1 MIPEGKLIENEI
13 REKINFI
20 EEQNNMELS
29 TTQKILLTIGGPIT
43 TILDVLFGS
52 VNLFMLNQ
60 HFEKADKNVAELL
73 NVDEDEEIDYREVI
87 VHKNGRPLVYAKS
100 YIPLSR
106 CSDRVIDDLRKEEL
120 TTGKIMA
127 KNNIETIRKI
137 NEIYIETPDATLQ
150 ELFKTSEPML
160 TREYVM
166 IHHAKIVIWT
176 KESYPLSYF
185 RF

>member
-1 MIPEGKLIENEI
+1 MIPEGKLIENDI
-13 REKINFI
+13 REKINII
-20 EEQNNMELS
+20 EEENNMELS

-43 TILDVLFGS
+43 TVLDVLFGS

-60 HFEKADKNVAELL
+60 TFEEAGKDVAQLL
-73 NVDEDEEIDYREVI
+73 NVDEGDEVDFREVI

-100 YIPLSR
+100 YIPLAR
-106 CSDRVIDDLRKEEL
+106 CSERVIEDLRKEEL

-127 KNNIETIRKI
+127 KNCIETIRKI

-166 IHHAKIVIWT
+166 IHHKKIVIWT
-176 KESYPLSYF
+176 KEAYPLSYF